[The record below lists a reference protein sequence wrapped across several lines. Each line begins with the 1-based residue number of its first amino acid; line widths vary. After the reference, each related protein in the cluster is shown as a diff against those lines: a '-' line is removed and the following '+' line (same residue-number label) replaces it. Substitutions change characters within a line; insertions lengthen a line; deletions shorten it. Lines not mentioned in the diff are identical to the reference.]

1 MSSLKYTFLFFL
13 CASCYIGEELPT
25 DQQIWEYDNPGN
37 VGLSEVQLISIDSL
51 IKLNAFERISGLMV
65 IKDDKMVFENYYDST
80 NRHTIFSLDKVTI
93 TLTIAAVGVAIDKG
107 LLNLE
112 DPIHQYLP
120 SYESIFDQS
129 VSKRDITIRH
139 LLTHRS
145 GLSWN
150 ENLVPFFGNPDHDL
164 NQMFASS
171 DWVSFILNQPLEADP
186 GFRYNFN
193 SGAGVILARIIQ
205 NLTNQP
211 FDEFLNENIF
221 NELGVTTFS
230 INQDPSGNFD
240 GGRGASI
247 SFLDWTKFGYLMLEN
262 GIWND
267 RRIID
272 PNFVAEA
279 SSVQIPVS
287 GSLNL
292 GYGWRLFGEN
302 FDFLPIDRNEIYYI
316 GGDIGQHQY
325 IIPSHDMIIQIN
337 AANFFFFDF
346 NNPSL
351 NLFIAITN
359 TIQ

>member
-1 MSSLKYTFLFFL
+1 MKRFRPILLIFLFS
-13 CASCYIGEELPT
+13 SCYLGEELPA
-25 DQQIWEYDNPGN
+25 DQQVWEYDDPGD
-37 VGLSEVQLISIDSL
+37 VGLSEDQLLSIDSL
-51 IKLNAFERISGLMV
+51 IELNVFERITGLL
-65 IKDDKMVFENYYDST
+65 ILKDGKMVFENYYDST
-80 NRHTIFSLDKVTI
+80 NRHTIFSLDKVTV
-93 TLTIAAVGVAIDKG
+93 TLTIAAVGVAIDQG

-120 SYESIFDQS
+120 SYESIFEQS
-129 VSKRDITIRH
+129 ASKKNMTIRH

-145 GLSWN
+145 GLAWN
-150 ENLVPFFGNPDHDL
+150 ENLVPFLGNPDHNL

-193 SGAGVILARIIQ
+193 SATGVILARIIQ
-205 NLTNQP
+205 NISQQP
-211 FDEFLNENIF
+211 FDQFLTDNIF
-221 NELGVTTFS
+221 DELGVTTFS
-230 INQDPSGNFD
+230 MNQDPSGNFD

-247 SFLDWTKFGYLMLEN
+247 SFLDWAKFGYLMLEN
-262 GIWND
+262 GIWNN

-272 PNFVAEA
+272 PNFVEEA

-302 FDFLPIDRNEIYYI
+302 FEFLPVNRTNIYYI
-316 GGDIGQHQY
+316 NGDIGQHQY
-325 IIPSHDMIIQIN
+325 ILPSQNMVIQIN
-337 AANFFFFDF
+337 AQNFFGSA
-346 NNPSL
+346 NQSL
-351 NLFIAITN
+351 NLFIQITS